1 MKISVQDAG
10 FSYDGSNFVWQ
21 HINLDIPEGEC
32 FCLLGPNG
40 CGKTTLFNCINGSYG
55 LKQGRV
61 LVNGKD
67 VRDYSIGDLA
77 HVMGIVYQ
85 EHSAPFPYTSLEVV
99 RMGRTP
105 HLGLLGT
112 PSRQDT
118 EFAYQVMCELGIE
131 DLAGKATPRYPA
143 ANGRWCSS
151 PAPCASS
158 RRSCCSTNLLP
169 IWISRI
175 RPWC

>member
-67 VRDYSIGDLA
+67 VRDYSRSLFPSSIRNTA
-77 HVMGIVYQ
+77 R
-85 EHSAPFPYTSLEVV
+85 PFP
-99 RMGRTP
+99 
-105 HLGLLGT
+105 
-112 PSRQDT
+112 
-118 EFAYQVMCELGIE
+118 I
-131 DLAGKATPRYPA
+131 PRW
-143 ANGRWCSS
+143 R
-151 PAPCASS
+151 
-158 RRSCCSTNLLP
+158 
-169 IWISRI
+169 
-175 RPWC
+175 